1 MSLGLSAGA
10 ISLISAG
17 ATIAAP
23 LIGGMMAGDSAQ
35 SAEGAQA
42 QGAGEANATLKANY
56 DQTRKDFSGYMG
68 TGGAANN
75 KLATYLGL
83 DSAGSS
89 GQGMS
94 AEQYRAQFLPQFTTQ
109 VGGSAGTQKQ
119 LAYNRADDTGQYAVY
134 TDGTEGP
141 YGGTPMT
148 GGTGA
153 TSQVDEVGL
162 NNAIQ
167 QALSQQ
173 QTAQQAGQQSAQSDP
188 NFGMLTRQ
196 FGAADL
202 AKDLPYQNGLQ
213 WGLNEGAK
221 GIDNMAGATGSRL
234 SGATLKALTR
244 FGNDYATTKTAG
256 AADRYSQ
263 RQNQIYGMLSGTSN
277 SGQQAAGTVSQA
289 GQATA
294 GGVAANQTGLG
305 NARGASEI
313 AQGNAWSGGL
323 NGAMSGYQT
332 NKLIN
337 SLTNRGTSG
346 GGGYVASEPYPGYN
360 ASIGL

>member
-17 ATIAAP
+17 ATLAAP
-23 LIGGMMAGDSAQ
+23 MIGGMMAGDSAQ
-35 SAEGAQA
+35 SAEAAQT
-42 QGAGEANATLKANY
+42 QGAGEANATLQANY
-56 DQTRKDFSGYMG
+56 DQTRNDFAGYMG
-68 TGGAANN
+68 TGSAANN
-75 KLATYLGL
+75 KLAGYLGL
-83 DSAGSS
+83 SNAGS
-89 GQGMS
+89 GAGAGMT

-109 VGGSAGTQKQ
+109 TTSSQPQKQ

-141 YGGTPMT
+141 VGGSAPVSGGTI
-148 GGTGA
+148 
-153 TSQVDEVGL
+153 SQVDEVGL

-173 QTAQQAGQQSAQSDP
+173 QTAQQAGQQAAQSDP
-188 NFGMLTRQ
+188 NYGMLTRQ
-196 FGAADL
+196 FDADAL

-213 WGLNEGAK
+213 WGLNEGTK
-221 GIDNMAGATGSRL
+221 GINNMAAASGSQL

-289 GQATA
+289 GQAMA

-305 NARGASEI
+305 NARGASQI
-313 AQGNAWSGGL
+313 AQGNALSNGIS
-323 NGAMSGYQT
+323 GAMSGYQT

-337 SLTNRGTSG
+337 SLTSRGSSG
-346 GGGYVASEPYPGYN
+346 VGGYTPSEPYPGYN
-360 ASIGL
+360 ASIGF

>member
-10 ISLISAG
+10 ISLIG
-17 ATIAAP
+17 AAATVAAP
-23 LIGGMMAGDSAQ
+23 VIGGMMAGDSAK

-42 QGAGEANATLKANY
+42 QGAGEANATLQANY
-56 DQTRKDFSGYMG
+56 DQTRKDFAGYMG
-68 TGGAANN
+68 TGAAANN

-83 DSAGSS
+83 SNAGA
-89 GQGMS
+89 GAGMT
-94 AEQYRAQFLPQFTTQ
+94 AEQYRAQFLPQFTKQ
-109 VGGSAGTQKQ
+109 VAGNAGTQKQ

-141 YGGTPMT
+141 YGGEAPTT
-148 GGTGA
+148 GGTGSI
-153 TSQVDEVGL
+153 SQIDEVGL

-167 QALSQQ
+167 QAMTQ
-173 QTAQQAGQQSAQSDP
+173 QQAGQETAQSDP

-213 WGLNEGAK
+213 WGLDEGAK
-221 GIDNMAGATGSRL
+221 GINNIASATGSML

-244 FGNDYATTKTAG
+244 FGNNYATGKTAG

-277 SGQQAAGTVSQA
+277 SGQQAAGTVSSA

-294 GGVAANQTGLG
+294 GGVAANQTGMG
-305 NARGASEI
+305 SARGASEI

-337 SLTNRGTSG
+337 SLTNRGAS

>member
-10 ISLISAG
+10 IALISAG
-17 ATIAAP
+17 ATVAAP

-35 SAEGAQA
+35 SAEAAQT

-56 DQTRKDFSGYMG
+56 DQTRNDFSGYMG
-68 TGGAANN
+68 TGSAANN

-83 DSAGSS
+83 SNAGAGS
-89 GQGMS
+89 GMT
-94 AEQYRAQFLPQFTTQ
+94 AEQYRAQFLPQFTRQ
-109 VGGSAGTQKQ
+109 VGGSAGIQKQ
-119 LAYNRADDTGQYAVY
+119 VAYNRADDTGQYTVY
-134 TDGTEGP
+134 TDGTEAP
-141 YGGTPMT
+141 YGSAAPMT
-148 GGTGA
+148 NGA
-153 TSQVDEVGL
+153 APTSQIDETGL

-167 QALSQQ
+167 QAMAQ
-173 QTAQQAGQQSAQSDP
+173 QQAGQQAAQSDP

-196 FGAADL
+196 FDADAL
-202 AKDLPYQNGLQ
+202 SRDLPYQNGLQ
-213 WGLNEGAK
+213 WGLNEGTK
-221 GIDNMAGATGSRL
+221 GINNQAAASGSQL

-277 SGQQAAGTVSQA
+277 SGQQAAGTVSSA
-289 GQATA
+289 GQAMA

-305 NARGASEI
+305 NARGASQI
-313 AQGNAWSGGL
+313 AQGNALSGGI

-337 SLTNRGTSG
+337 SLTSRGSSG
-346 GGGYVASEPYPGYN
+346 GGGYTSSEPYPGYN
-360 ASIGL
+360 ASIGF

>member
-10 ISLISAG
+10 IALIGAG
-17 ATIAAP
+17 ATVAAP

-35 SAEGAQA
+35 SAEAAQT
-42 QGAGEANATLKANY
+42 QGAGEANATLQANY

-89 GQGMS
+89 GQGMT
-94 AEQYRAQFLPQFTTQ
+94 AEQFRAQFLPQYTKSIAATPGTPGMPATATQ
-109 VGGSAGTQKQ
+109 HPGRGADEFEQWIYSGGSNATPGAAASTQI
-119 LAYNRADDTGQYAVY
+119 
-134 TDGTEGP
+134 
-141 YGGTPMT
+141 
-148 GGTGA
+148 
-153 TSQVDEVGL
+153 DEAGL

-167 QALSQQ
+167 QAMSK
-173 QTAQQAGQQSAQSDP
+173 QQADQQAAGQASRSDP

-196 FGAADL
+196 FDADAL

-213 WGLNEGAK
+213 WGLNEGTK
-221 GIDNMAGATGSRL
+221 GINNMASASGSQL

-289 GQATA
+289 GQAMA

-305 NARGASEI
+305 NARGASQI
-313 AQGNAWSGGL
+313 AQGNALSGGL
-323 NGAMSGYQT
+323 SGAVSGYQT

-337 SLTNRGTSG
+337 SLTSRGTSG
-346 GGGYVASEPYPGYN
+346 YGGGYTSSEPYPGYN
-360 ASIGL
+360 ASIGF